1 MNHSAAR
8 ERITTITNTSHTHQ
22 HTRANDELTAASC
35 EIQHSWRLHQRSR
48 DDEVKPRG
56 RGKTS
61 KYGGER
67 WRLTVVLLSS
77 ACHSD
82 GRGGRWVEGGVAQC
96 CDWSDAL
103 GGRQTPTEHG
113 EVCFFFPVWAARR
126 ICHTAVLH
134 LKLVAAPDS
143 SSWQRL
149 WSLRRMN
156 GRRKVHIWVFVFPLF
171 LSAEHLRGALMVLLL
186 SLIKASDKVQ
196 IWCS

>member
-1 MNHSAAR
+1 MNHSVAR

-56 RGKTS
+56 REKTS

-82 GRGGRWVEGGVAQC
+82 GRGGRWVEGGRSVLWLERC
-96 CDWSDAL
+96 TRRSSDTDRTRRSL
-103 GGRQTPTEHG
+103 
-113 EVCFFFPVWAARR
+113 FFFPVWAARR

-171 LSAEHLRGALMVLLL
+171 LSAEHLRGELMVLLL
-186 SLIKASDKVQ
+186 SVIKASDKVQ

>member
-82 GRGGRWVEGGVAQC
+82 GRGGRWVEGGRSVLWLERC
-96 CDWSDAL
+96 TRRSSDTDRTRRSLFFFSRL
-103 GGRQTPTEHG
+103 GGTSYLSH
-113 EVCFFFPVWAARR
+113 C
-126 ICHTAVLH
+126 C
-134 LKLVAAPDS
+134 S
-143 SSWQRL
+143 SSEARSCSWQQQL
-149 WSLRRMN
+149 AAALVSAQDEWKEE
-156 GRRKVHIWVFVFPLF
+156 GAH
-171 LSAEHLRGALMVLLL
+171 LSFCFSSL
-186 SLIKASDKVQ
+186 SLCRTSPRCTNGSPVE
-196 IWCS
+196 SY

>member
-1 MNHSAAR
+1 MNHSVAR

-82 GRGGRWVEGGVAQC
+82 GRGGRWVEGGRSVLWLERC
-96 CDWSDAL
+96 TRRSSDTDRTRRSL
-103 GGRQTPTEHG
+103 
-113 EVCFFFPVWAARR
+113 FFFPVWAARR
-126 ICHTAVLH
+126 ICHTAVLL

>member
-56 RGKTS
+56 REKTS

-82 GRGGRWVEGGVAQC
+82 GRGGRWVEGGRSVLWLERC
-96 CDWSDAL
+96 TRRSSDTDRTRRSL
-103 GGRQTPTEHG
+103 
-113 EVCFFFPVWAARR
+113 FFFPVWAARR
-126 ICHTAVLH
+126 ICHTAVLL

>member
-1 MNHSAAR
+1 MNHSVAR

-56 RGKTS
+56 REKTS

-82 GRGGRWVEGGVAQC
+82 GRGGRWVEGGRSVLWLERC
-96 CDWSDAL
+96 TRRSSDTDRTRRSL
-103 GGRQTPTEHG
+103 
-113 EVCFFFPVWAARR
+113 FFFPVWAARR
-126 ICHTAVLH
+126 ICHTAVLL

-171 LSAEHLRGALMVLLL
+171 LSAEHLRGELMVLLL
-186 SLIKASDKVQ
+186 SVIKASDKVQ

>member
-56 RGKTS
+56 REKTS

-82 GRGGRWVEGGVAQC
+82 GRGGRWVEGGRSVLWLERC
-96 CDWSDAL
+96 TRRSSDTDRTRRSL
-103 GGRQTPTEHG
+103 
-113 EVCFFFPVWAARR
+113 FFFPVWAARR
-126 ICHTAVLH
+126 ICHTAVLL

-186 SLIKASDKVQ
+186 SVIKESDKVQ

>member
-1 MNHSAAR
+1 MNHSVAR

-82 GRGGRWVEGGVAQC
+82 GRGGRWVEGGRSVLWLERC
-96 CDWSDAL
+96 TRRSSDTDRTRRSL
-103 GGRQTPTEHG
+103 
-113 EVCFFFPVWAARR
+113 FFFPVWAARR
-126 ICHTAVLH
+126 ICHTAVLL

-149 WSLRRMN
+149 WSLHRMN

>member
-56 RGKTS
+56 REKTS

-77 ACHSD
+77 ACRSN
-82 GRGGRWVEGGVAQC
+82 GRGGRWVEGGRSVLWLERC
-96 CDWSDAL
+96 TRRPSDTDRTRRSL
-103 GGRQTPTEHG
+103 
-113 EVCFFFPVWAARR
+113 FFFPVWAARR

-156 GRRKVHIWVFVFPLF
+156 GRRKVHIWVFCF
-171 LSAEHLRGALMVLLL
+171 SSI
-186 SLIKASDKVQ
+186 SLCRTSPRCTNGTPVE
-196 IWCS
+196 SY